1 MKNLLLLLPW
11 IWLLSA
17 FGISPLAAQKG
28 TATVWKALPGS
39 ESPKCKGCFEALKAG
54 NYDLKWDDQGN
65 PVWYSLRL
73 AHLPKLI
80 KKKKDRVVLHHYNY
94 SQADSC
100 QAPPPVQS
108 LSLARN
114 AIRVQL
120 YQQFDRLYWNN
131 HDEQHIRLYGQA
143 LRKWET
149 TTRSEKDTEPLQRI
163 QKAINSRPDLAYES
177 IRQVILADA
186 QGEYEAYVAA
196 LPLANLSEK
205 QADQREKRLADALG
219 TLQQKLKK
227 ERKKYKRERKTFRK
241 FLKNKAQGEY
251 AKGRYLW
258 TITLPKP
265 TAAPSFEDRFSL
277 EFIYK
282 KQPCA
287 TLAFDQ
293 FPAEYPDTLPVVD
306 LSICRPLDRMDYFF
320 KRSKLASPKGV
331 IRYRPQSPKPS
342 IADFK
347 IIFEKDKSEYNLD
360 DIAPIARF
368 LADSNKVIIR
378 ARISAFASIE
388 GDSTRNVEL
397 MEERASILINL
408 LNTANDDSIES
419 EVLTAENWGLFRKQL
434 DSVFTYRGTEY
445 PDVRNRSV
453 AEIKT
458 LLEDPEVEAL
468 FAPLLAEQRYA
479 SLKLQVVDRMTPERK
494 AEKIDTDLKKLLSYL
509 RNGDVSDDQ
518 RNQLYRRIAGMRR
531 YVRTGIRK
539 NVLLGSLGQFQE
551 LFDVNTDFLALTD
564 FYDLKQEMKRGLE
577 PIYQDPEMIV
587 LQAYETTYR
596 LLETAAVK
604 KQKKRYKSMLNHALQ
619 VQWFAYQLML
629 RQGLP
634 AETYCELIYPNRK
647 PFWRLLMN
655 RMYFSGK
662 PGKELVDNT
671 SCAPIRVS
679 VAKAAFGDSQND
691 FYYNVAKSNVFDS
704 DDPTANVFYEFDF
717 FTYLSTNVRY
727 WREKEPR
734 FYDTEIDALRMLN
747 DFKKLKSIRKDLCL
761 QDFSRLE
768 LSLHYKSVYYFSHA
782 AARDS
787 RGRLSRQALPSARAI
802 RDHYIDRSPFDDM
815 RMIAHR
821 YQMALYPDLYDKQVW
836 YHARD
841 LLTGA
846 YDAGSRDAEVVRSHF
861 RLRVLLEAHGGDIL
875 QEAQT
880 VLDSE
885 EWCLLF
891 EEVRHLLRVADI
903 EQLAVSCDRC
913 N

>member
-1 MKNLLLLLPW
+1 MKNFLSLLCW

-17 FGISPLAAQKG
+17 FGALPLAAQKG
-28 TATVWKALPGS
+28 TATVWKAIPGS
-39 ESPKCKGCFEALKAG
+39 DSPKCKGCFEALKAG
-54 NYDLKWDDQGN
+54 NYDLKWDTEGN

-73 AHLPKLI
+73 GHLPKLI
-80 KKKKDRVVLHHYNY
+80 KKKKDRVILHHYNY
-94 SQADSC
+94 IQADSC

-108 LSLARN
+108 LSLDRN

-131 HDEQHIRLYGQA
+131 HDEQHIRLYEQA

-163 QKAINSRPDLAYES
+163 QKTVKSQSDLAYES
-177 IRQVILADA
+177 IRQIILADA

-219 TLQQKLKK
+219 VLQKKLKK
-227 ERKKYKRERKTFRK
+227 ERKKYKKERKIFRK
-241 FLKNKAQGEY
+241 FLKNKAKGEY

-265 TAAPSFEDRFSL
+265 TAAPSLEDRFSL

-282 KQPCA
+282 KQACA
-287 TLAFDQ
+287 TLAFEQ
-293 FPAEYPDTLPVVD
+293 FPAEYPDTLPIVD

-320 KRSKLASPKGV
+320 KRSKPAPPKGV

-342 IADFK
+342 IADFT
-347 IIFEKDKSEYNLD
+347 IVFEKDKSEYSLD

-378 ARISAFASIE
+378 ARVSAFASIE

-419 EVLTAENWGLFRKQL
+419 EVLTAENWGLFRQQL
-434 DSVFTYRGTEY
+434 DSVFTYRSTEY
-445 PDVRNRSV
+445 PDVRNQSA
-453 AEIKT
+453 AEVKA
-458 LLEDPEVEAL
+458 LLEDPEVEAT
-468 FAPLLAEQRYA
+468 FAALLADQRYA
-479 SLKLQVVDRMTPERK
+479 SLKLQVVDRMTPELK
-494 AEKIDTDLKKLLSYL
+494 AEKIDTDLKKLLNYI

-539 NVLLGSLGQFQE
+539 NVLPDSLGQFQE

-577 PIYQDPEMIV
+577 PVYQDPETIV
-587 LQAYETTYR
+587 LRAYETTYR
-596 LLETAAVK
+596 LLESAALK

-619 VQWFAYQLML
+619 VQWFAYRLML
-629 RQGLP
+629 RKGLP
-634 AETYCELIYPNRK
+634 AENYCELSYPNRK

-662 PGKELVDNT
+662 PGQELVDST
-671 SCAPIRVS
+671 SCAPIRIS

-704 DDPTANVFYEFDF
+704 DDPESNVFYEFDF

-734 FYDTEIDALRMLN
+734 FYDEEIGALRMLK

-768 LSLHYKSVYYFSHA
+768 LSLHYKSIYYFSHA
-782 AARDS
+782 AAWDS
-787 RGRLSRQALPSARAI
+787 RGRLSSQALPSARAI
-802 RDHYIDRSPFDDM
+802 RDHYVDRSPFDDT
-815 RMIAHR
+815 RLFVHR

-841 LLTGA
+841 LLQEA
-846 YDAGSRDAEVVRSHF
+846 FEAGSRDAELVRSHY
-861 RLRVLLEAHGGDIL
+861 RLRIILEPQGGNIL
-875 QEAQT
+875 EEAQT

-891 EEVRHLLRVADI
+891 QEVRHLLSRAEI
-903 EQLAVSCDRC
+903 EQVAAFCGQC